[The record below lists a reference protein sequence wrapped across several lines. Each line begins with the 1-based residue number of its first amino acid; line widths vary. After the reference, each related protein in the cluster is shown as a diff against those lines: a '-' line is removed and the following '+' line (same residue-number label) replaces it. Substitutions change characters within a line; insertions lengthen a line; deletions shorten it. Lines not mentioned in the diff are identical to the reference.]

1 MNARARTTIVLITLA
16 GLSLGLSLAWQQW
29 TADSIARA
37 ERQLQERQWLAVLP
51 QGSYDN
57 QPLQAPLELADTNLR
72 HSRLLAGYRATLA
85 NVPTAVVLRTVV
97 PGYGGQ
103 IELAIAIDAQGR
115 LIGTRVLHQ
124 QESPG
129 LGDQLANPA
138 SRWLDQFI
146 GKRHDTPPEQAW
158 ALKRDQGAFDQLA
171 GATVTSRAVIDAIQD
186 ALRYFDE
193 HKRLLIA
200 ETTHE

>member
-1 MNARARTTIVLITLA
+1 MNARARTTLVLIAVA
-16 GLSLGLSLAWQQW
+16 GLSVALSLAWRHW
-29 TADSIARA
+29 TADSITQA

-57 QPLQAPLELADTNLR
+57 QPLLAPLKLADTTLR
-72 HSRLLAGYRATLA
+72 HSRLLAGYRATRA
-85 NVPTAVVLRTVV
+85 GKPAAVVLRSGLQ
-97 PGYGGQ
+97 GYGGP

-115 LIGTRVLHQ
+115 LIGVRVLHQ

-129 LGDQLANPA
+129 LGDQLANPT
-138 SRWLDQFI
+138 SHWLDQFV
-146 GKRHDTPPEQAW
+146 GSRRDAPPEQAW

-186 ALRYFDE
+186 ALRYVDE
-193 HKRLLIA
+193 HQPLLSS
-200 ETTHE
+200 EDRR